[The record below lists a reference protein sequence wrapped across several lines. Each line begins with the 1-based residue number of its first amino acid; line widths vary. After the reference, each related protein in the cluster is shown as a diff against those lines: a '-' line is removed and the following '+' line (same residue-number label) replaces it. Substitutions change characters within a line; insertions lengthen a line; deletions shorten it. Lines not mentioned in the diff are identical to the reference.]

1 MAETILIK
9 KTTLKKEVNNFI
21 FDWHRFTIDFW
32 WRKKYNVPFGSS
44 KHREMNFLDML
55 IEYQEDFLISESFSE
70 DEKEEDEIENE
81 NLGLIDENKDKI
93 VKLTKEEIDSDYN
106 NLDLTQFNK

>member
-1 MAETILIK
+1 
-9 KTTLKKEVNNFI
+9 
-21 FDWHRFTIDFW
+21 
-32 WRKKYNVPFGSS
+32 
-44 KHREMNFLDML
+44 ML